1 MIVRVH
7 PVQVEVG
14 RVKGEQE
21 QEEDRGRRRR
31 GALTRTWL
39 IAPLVFLPGFVTRVL
54 AVTSQPPSPA
64 RTSLPRGHVVRVSRA
79 PPLPLVLDLQHLVT
93 RSRPVVGYTASP
105 NPSPTASSSS
115 TPRSATSSSNCGAAN
130 AQRPSASTSHPRSRL
145 CQSPSVSLS
154 PSLTHSRPP
163 APAPAALSSSASKV
177 RTASTH
183 SRRSRIDHAGLS
195 RPQATMT
202 ASPSTVS
209 CPASSRRRAAATTA
223 SMTRAALA
231 SRPTRCARSPSSS
244 CSSLTT

>member
-1 MIVRVH
+1 MLLLLGRRVGVIVRVH

-31 GALTRTWL
+31 GALTRTSL
-39 IAPLVFLPGFVTRVL
+39 IAPLVFLPGLVTPVL

-130 AQRPSASTSHPRSRL
+130 AQRPSASTSHPRSEALSESL
-145 CQSPSVSLS
+145 CRSLS
-154 PSLTHSRPP
+154 FS
-163 APAPAALSSSASKV
+163 
-177 RTASTH
+177 
-183 SRRSRIDHAGLS
+183 D
-195 RPQATMT
+195 
-202 ASPSTVS
+202 
-209 CPASSRRRAAATTA
+209 
-223 SMTRAALA
+223 ALA
-231 SRPTRCARSPSSS
+231 TPGTRTRSFVQL
-244 CSSLTT
+244 CLEGAHRLDSLSTLSH